1 MNSSSVSKSV
11 LASIVLFLVILSAQA
26 TIVAFK
32 FDDADKEARF
42 KQFSEELRCLVCQN
56 QSLADSNAELAMDLR
71 RELYKMIQSDATDEQ
86 IVSFMVD
93 RYGDFVLY
101 KPPVKPTTWLLWFGP
116 FALVVIGIT
125 ILFRVIRSTGKKVDA
140 ELSTEEQ
147 QRLDKLLKNEN
158 DENRKPRS

>member
-1 MNSSSVSKSV
+1 MNIS
-11 LASIVLFLVILSAQA
+11 FLSGRILSSILLFFIIASSQA

-71 RELYKMIQSDATDEQ
+71 RVLYKMIQDNATDDE
-86 IVSFMVD
+86 IISFMVD

-101 KPPVKPTTWLLWFGP
+101 KPPIKPTTWLLWFGP
-116 FALVVIGIT
+116 FILAAIGLI
-125 ILFRVIRSTGKKVDA
+125 ILLRMIFNTGKQIDNKLTA
-140 ELSTEEQ
+140 EEQ
-147 QRLDKLLKNEN
+147 KKLDTLLKNEKE
-158 DENRKPRS
+158 EN

>member
-1 MNSSSVSKSV
+1 MNTSTVSKRL
-11 LASIVLFLVILSAQA
+11 LAIILLLFFILSAQA

-71 RELYKMIQSDATDEQ
+71 RELYKMIQNDATDEQ

-101 KPPVKPTTWLLWFGP
+101 KPPVKPSTWLLWFGP
-116 FALVVIGIT
+116 FILVVIGLI
-125 ILFRVIRSTGKKVDA
+125 ILFRVIRSTGKQEDTA
-140 ELSTEEQ
+140 LSAEEQ
-147 QRLDKLLKNEN
+147 KKLDILLENEK
-158 DENRKPRS
+158 EEPRS

>member
-1 MNSSSVSKSV
+1 MNSSSVSKSI
-11 LASIVLFLVILSAQA
+11 LASTILFFFILSAQA

-71 RELYKMIQSDATDEQ
+71 RELYKMIQNDATDDE

-116 FALVVIGIT
+116 FFLVMIGLI
-125 ILFRVIRSTGKKVDA
+125 ILFRVIRSTGKQIDT
-140 ELSTEEQ
+140 ELNAEEQ
-147 QRLDKLLKNEN
+147 KRLDALLEHEKE
-158 DENRKPRS
+158 EPRS